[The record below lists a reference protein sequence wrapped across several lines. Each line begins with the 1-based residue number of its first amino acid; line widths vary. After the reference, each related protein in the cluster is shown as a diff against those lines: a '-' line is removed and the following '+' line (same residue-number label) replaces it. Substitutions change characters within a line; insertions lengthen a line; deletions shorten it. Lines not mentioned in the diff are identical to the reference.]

1 MSSARP
7 SSSVDKS
14 NDDGGDYLGREIK
27 EAVAGDQ
34 PVVEKKNPTL
44 LVVYRP
50 QSQSRSDVSGTNQ
63 NVADADL
70 GEDAERRRDF
80 DVR

>member
-34 PVVEKKNPTL
+34 PVVEKKPNITGSIPTSK
-44 LVVYRP
+44 P
-50 QSQSRSDVSGTNQ
+50 KQI
-63 NVADADL
+63 
-70 GEDAERRRDF
+70 
-80 DVR
+80 